1 MKEFKIDIDLSD
13 LFDNL
18 DDTSKQA
25 FLLEKFGDLNARDQK
40 DVLGDMLGTLS
51 GTDAAELLKSS
62 FDNLN
67 EQGQNEVMNYVNDVC
82 WKRFRYDVL

>member
-18 DDTSKQA
+18 DDTNKQA
-25 FLLEKFGDLNARDQK
+25 FLLEKFGDLNINDQK
-40 DVLGDMLGTLS
+40 DVLSNLLDTLS

-67 EQGQNEVMNYVNDVC
+67 EQGQNEVMNYVNDVMLEG
-82 WKRFRYDVL
+82 V

>member
-25 FLLEKFGDLNARDQK
+25 FLLEKFGDLNAIDQK

-67 EQGQNEVMNYVNDVC
+67 EQGQNEVMNYVNDVMLEG
-82 WKRFRYDVL
+82 V

>member
-13 LFDNL
+13 NL
-18 DDTSKQA
+18 DYTSKQA

-40 DVLGDMLGTLS
+40 DVLGDMLDTLS

-67 EQGQNEVMNYVNDVC
+67 E
-82 WKRFRYDVL
+82 

>member
-13 LFDNL
+13 LFNNL

-25 FLLEKFGDLNARDQK
+25 FLLEKFGDLNINDQK
-40 DVLGDMLGTLS
+40 NVLGDMLDTLS
-51 GTDAAELLKSS
+51 GTDATELMKSS

-67 EQGQNEVMNYVNDVC
+67 EQGQNEVMNYVNDVMLEG
-82 WKRFRYDVL
+82 V

>member
-40 DVLGDMLGTLS
+40 DVLGDMLDTLS

-67 EQGQNEVMNYVNDVC
+67 EQGQNKVMNYVNDVMLEG
-82 WKRFRYDVL
+82 V